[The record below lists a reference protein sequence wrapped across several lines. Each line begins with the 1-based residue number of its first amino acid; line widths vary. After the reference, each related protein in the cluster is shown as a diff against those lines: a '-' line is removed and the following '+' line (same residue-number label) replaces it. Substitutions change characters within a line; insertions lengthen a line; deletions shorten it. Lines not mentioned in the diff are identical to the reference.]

1 MSLSK
6 PPSSGK
12 HPSCMEMLQAMID
25 GDATPDQQAQFKEHM
40 DACMPCY
47 KSYNLEMTIK
57 ELLKSKCCGNGAP
70 PELIERIKS
79 NISQNTPS

>member
-1 MSLSK
+1 MSLPT

-12 HPSCMEMLQAMID
+12 QPTCLEMLQAMLD
-25 GDATPDQQAQFKEHM
+25 GVASPEQVAQFKEHM
-40 DACMPCY
+40 DGCMPCY

-57 ELLKSKCCGNGAP
+57 ELLKTRCCGNGAP

-79 NISQNTPS
+79 NIGQNTPS

>member
-12 HPSCMEMLQAMID
+12 QPTCMEMLQAMLD

-47 KSYNLEMTIK
+47 KTYNLEMTIK
-57 ELLKSKCCGNGAP
+57 ELLKTRCCGNGAP
-70 PELIERIKS
+70 PELIEQIKN
-79 NISQNTPS
+79 NIGQNTPS